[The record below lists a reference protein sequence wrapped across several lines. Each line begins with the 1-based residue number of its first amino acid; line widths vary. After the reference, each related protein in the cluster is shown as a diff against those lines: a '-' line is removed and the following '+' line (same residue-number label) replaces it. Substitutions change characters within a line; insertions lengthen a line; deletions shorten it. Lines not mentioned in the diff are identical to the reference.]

1 MDIIPLRS
9 PRYEI
14 ETTAASGE
22 LSAALELTIDSTLR
36 YTIVKNCTAGQ
47 TVVFEISELARDY
60 LQTPQMWTIGGS
72 PAVYANATQIEIS
85 RSIKFYSAVNGG
97 GSLVR
102 TETQTYNGFDGYG
115 EWTEGANS
123 EIPKGATNAFLL
135 TKLDGTN
142 YEFFAPASTIL
153 RITATDTNDDI
164 TNLSNI
170 TSGTSDS
177 TYSYR
182 SSTLNIKVVDCSRY
196 TPTAVYFVNKF
207 GGLQPLFFFTK
218 KVDVLNTKSETFQR
232 NIIDTSTTTPS
243 YFRPA
248 VATYPSYPHSV
259 ETYNKNGKKSY
270 TLSSGYYPERANAYF
285 EQLLLSEA
293 VWIIIDNTP
302 IPVTVRSSNL
312 TFKTSLNDRLID
324 YTIDFEEAQD
334 FINNVR

>member
-14 ETTAASGE
+14 ETAASSGE
-22 LSAALELTIDSTLR
+22 LSATLELSIDGTLR
-36 YTIVKNCTAGQ
+36 YSITKNCTANQ

-60 LQTPQMWTIGGS
+60 LQTPQTWVLGGL
-72 PAVYANATQIEIS
+72 VYIFGTQVEIS
-85 RSIKFYSAVNGG
+85 RSIKFYSAANGG

-102 TETQTYNGFDGYG
+102 TVTQTYNGFDGYG
-115 EWTEGANS
+115 EWTDGANF

-135 TKLDGTN
+135 SKLEGSYEVFVPPSTN
-142 YEFFAPASTIL
+142 IK
-153 RITATDTNDDI
+153 INATDTNDDI
-164 TNLSNI
+164 ANLTNVN
-170 TSGTSDS
+170 SGSSDS
-177 TYSYR
+177 TYSFR
-182 SSTLNIKVVDCSRY
+182 SSTLNIRVVDCNRF

-207 GGLQPLFFFTK
+207 GGIQPLFFFTK

-248 VATYPSYPHSV
+248 VSTYPSYPHSIK
-259 ETYNKNGKKSY
+259 TYNKNGKKSY
-270 TLSSGYYPERANAYF
+270 ILSSGYYPERANTYF

-293 VWIIIDNTP
+293 VWIDINNTP
-302 IPVTVRSSNL
+302 IPVTVKTSSI
-312 TFKTSLNDRLID
+312 TFKTSLNDRLIE
-324 YTIDFEEAQD
+324 YTIEFEEAQD

>member
-60 LQTPQMWTIGGS
+60 IQTPQMWNIGGS

-102 TETQTYNGFDGYG
+102 TLTQTYNGFDGYG
-115 EWTEGANS
+115 EWIDGANF

-142 YEFFAPASTIL
+142 YEFFAPASSIL

-164 TNLSNI
+164 ANISNI

-207 GGLQPLFFFTK
+207 GGIQPLFFFTK

-248 VATYPSYPHSV
+248 VAGNPSYPHSV
-259 ETYNKNGKKSY
+259 ETYNKNGKKAYS
-270 TLSSGYYPERANAYF
+270 LSSGYYPERANAYF

-293 VWIIIDNTP
+293 VWIVVSNIP

-324 YTIDFEEAQD
+324 YTIEFEEAQD

>member
-14 ETTAASGE
+14 ETTASSGE

-36 YTIVKNCTAGQ
+36 YTIVKNCTANQ

-60 LQTPQMWTIGGS
+60 IQTPQVWEIGGNIFINS
-72 PAVYANATQIEIS
+72 TQIEIQ
-85 RSIKFYSAVNGG
+85 RSIKFYSAVNAG

-115 EWTEGANS
+115 EWSEGANF
-123 EIPKGATNAFLL
+123 EIPKGATNAFLI

-142 YEFFAPASTIL
+142 YEFFAPPSTNIYL
-153 RITATDTNDDI
+153 SATDTNDDI
-164 TNLSNI
+164 VNITNI

-196 TPTAVYFVNKF
+196 TPTLVYFVNKF
-207 GGLQPLFFFTK
+207 GAIQPLFFFTK

-248 VATYPSYPHSV
+248 VGGYPSYPHSI

-270 TLSSGYYPERANAYF
+270 TLSSGFYPERANAYF

-293 VWIIIDNTP
+293 VWIIVDGNPT
-302 IPVTVRSSNL
+302 PVTVRSSNL
-312 TFKTSLNDRLID
+312 TFKTSLNDKLVE

>member
-14 ETTAASGE
+14 ETTASSGE

-36 YTIVKNCTAGQ
+36 YTIVKNCTANQ

-60 LQTPQMWTIGGS
+60 IQTPQVWEIGGNIFINS
-72 PAVYANATQIEIS
+72 TQIEIQ
-85 RSIKFYSAVNGG
+85 RSIKFYSAVNAG

-115 EWTEGANS
+115 EWSEGANF
-123 EIPKGATNAFLL
+123 EIPKGATNAFLIS
-135 TKLDGTN
+135 KLDGTN
-142 YEFFAPASTIL
+142 YEFFAPATTYIYL
-153 RITATDTNDDI
+153 GATDTNDDI
-164 TNLSNI
+164 VNI
-170 TSGTSDS
+170 TNIQSGTTDS

-196 TPTAVYFVNKF
+196 TPTLVYFVNKF
-207 GGLQPLFFFTK
+207 GAIQPLFFFTK

-248 VATYPSYPHSV
+248 VAGYPSYPHSI

-270 TLSSGYYPERANAYF
+270 TLSSGFYPERANAYF

-293 VWIIIDNTP
+293 VWIIVDGNPT
-302 IPVTVRSSNL
+302 PVTVRSSNL
-312 TFKTSLNDRLID
+312 TFKTSLNDKLVE